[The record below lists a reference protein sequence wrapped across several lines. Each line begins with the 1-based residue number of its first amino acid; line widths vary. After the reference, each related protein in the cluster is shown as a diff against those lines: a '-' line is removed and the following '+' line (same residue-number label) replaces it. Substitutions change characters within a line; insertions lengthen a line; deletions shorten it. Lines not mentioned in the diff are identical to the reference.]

1 MDEENDSN
9 GDSDFHKEDDVL
21 PLPKPLPLSS
31 SVKRALVTGSNT
43 SGGKTK
49 KTIDKS
55 HLCEANSAF
64 VGMLGPGDLSN
75 LSCNDFKNQAIILRL
90 DTKNKNV
97 SFSLRKY

>member
-1 MDEENDSN
+1 MHEENDA
-9 GDSDFHKEDDVL
+9 L
-21 PLPKPLPLSS
+21 PIPEPNRRSS

-43 SGGKTK
+43 RGGKTK

-55 HLCEANSAF
+55 HLCEADSAF

-97 SFSLRKY
+97 SFRLRKN